1 MDLAPL
7 LAQLEN
13 ANLIRLAAAGPE
25 LAYLFR
31 HGLIQDAA
39 YATLLRE
46 QRRQWH
52 LATAEVLEA
61 AYTANLGAAGMAAIL
76 ANHFSI
82 AGDERRAV
90 KYLILAADA
99 AFDQYANA
107 EAIDF
112 YTQAQVALARAR
124 RAPAGMIHTE
134 RGDFDR
140 AIAVSE
146 EVVALGVTTGN
157 VTVPILTRA
166 DLGRTYALLGA
177 VDHGLALAQQA
188 LDASRQFELIAPWPK
203 AIMVRLNVM
212 GGCLDQAETGMAQLD
227 DYREVI
233 AYISAHAPSAE
244 LRASFLAQP
253 EVAQLNH

>member
-61 AYTANLGAAGMAAIL
+61 AYTANPSAAGTAAIL

-82 AGDERRAV
+82 AGDEQRAV

-107 EAIDF
+107 EAIEF
-112 YTQAQVALARAR
+112 HTQAQVALARAR
-124 RAPAGMIHTE
+124 QAAAGEFDPAVVRHIYLRRGQALELTSALEAALVNYAALEAVGREHRDQSLELAGVMARATIHATANNLQNVRQAEELLE
-134 RGDFDR
+134 RARVLAHNLNDR
-140 AIAVSE
+140 AVE
-146 EVVALGVTTGN
+146 
-157 VTVPILTRA
+157 
-166 DLGRTYALLGA
+166 
-177 VDHGLALAQQA
+177 
-188 LDASRQFELIAPWPK
+188 
-203 AIMVRLNVM
+203 
-212 GGCLDQAETGMAQLD
+212 
-227 DYREVI
+227 
-233 AYISAHAPSAE
+233 
-244 LRASFLAQP
+244 AQP
-253 EVAQLNH
+253 EVAQLSH